1 MLVEWARPGN
11 QFESISVGNWA
22 RRACEKLAMRSIIAI
37 LIAPLFAMGATLMS
51 IPANAQ
57 AVSEI
62 MIVQEWVNGQWVEV
76 GSQRYVDLKANALV
90 TKAPP
95 APTGIAAYGPFRVL
109 DDRRAAL
116 VDVTDSLSPRD
127 FALMLRDFP
136 NIAALEMIE
145 CPGTDDD
152 RANLQLGR
160 LIRGAE
166 LTTIVPQGG
175 SVRSGAVE
183 LFLAGARR
191 EMAAEAEFAV
201 HAWMDDLGRGPSDFS
216 MNAEQNRIYLDY
228 YRDMGMADAE
238 ARAFYAM
245 TNSVVNEEAKWMTG
259 SEMGSWVAGALEETH
274 KSAPPTLAYLD
285 LEPALP

>member
-1 MLVEWARPGN
+1 
-11 QFESISVGNWA
+11 
-22 RRACEKLAMRSIIAI
+22 MRSIIAI
-37 LIAPLFAMGATLMS
+37 LIAIATLLS
-51 IPANAQ
+51 TPVGAQ
-57 AVSEI
+57 VVTER

-76 GSQRYVDLKANALV
+76 GSQRYVDLKASTIVA
-90 TKAPP
+90 KAPP
-95 APTGIAAYGPFRVL
+95 VPTGIAAYGPFRVL

-116 VDVTDSLSPRD
+116 VDATDSLSPRD

-136 NIAALEMIE
+136 NISALEMIE

-166 LTTIVPQGG
+166 LKTVVPQGG

-191 EMAAEAEFAV
+191 EMAADAEFAV
-201 HAWMDDLGRGPSDFS
+201 HAWMDELGRGPSDFS

-228 YRDMGMADAE
+228 YRDMGMADAQ
-238 ARAFYAM
+238 AQAFYAM
-245 TNSVVNEEAKWMTG
+245 TNSVANEEAKWL
-259 SEMGSWVAGALEETH
+259 SSREMGQWVGEALEETH
-274 KSAPPTLAYLD
+274 KTASPVLAYLD

>member
-1 MLVEWARPGN
+1 MLVECSPLSN
-11 QFESISVGNWA
+11 PVVSISVRNWA
-22 RRACEKLAMRSIIAI
+22 RQACEKLSMRSIIA
-37 LIAPLFAMGATLMS
+37 LLMAPFLAMGATLLSM
-51 IPANAQ
+51 PATAQ
-57 AVSEI
+57 VVSERV
-62 MIVQEWVNGQWVEV
+62 IVQEWVNGQWVEV
-76 GSQRYVDLKANALV
+76 GSRRYVDLKAGSMV
-90 TKAPP
+90 VKAPP
-95 APTGIAAYGPFRVL
+95 VSTGIAAYGPFRVL

-116 VDVTDSLSPRD
+116 VGATDSLSPRD

-152 RANLQLGR
+152 RANLHLGR

-166 LTTIVPQGG
+166 LTTVVPQGG

-191 EMAAEAEFAV
+191 EMAADAEFAV
-201 HAWMDDLGRGPSDFS
+201 HAWMDELGRGPADFS

-228 YRDMGMADAE
+228 YREMGMADAE

-245 TNSVVNEEAKWMTG
+245 TNSVVNEDAKWMTG
-259 SEMGSWVAGALEETH
+259 SEMGQWVAGSLEETH

>member
-1 MLVEWARPGN
+1 
-11 QFESISVGNWA
+11 
-22 RRACEKLAMRSIIAI
+22 MRSIIAL
-37 LIAPLFAMGATLMS
+37 LIAVATLLS

-57 AVSEI
+57 VISERV
-62 MIVQEWVNGQWVEV
+62 IVQEWVNGQWIEV
-76 GSQRYVDLKANALV
+76 GSQRYVDLKAGSIIA
-90 TKAPP
+90 KAPP
-95 APTGIAAYGPFRVL
+95 VPTGIAAYGPFRVL

-116 VDVTDSLSPRD
+116 VGVTDSLSPRD

-136 NIAALEMIE
+136 NISALEMIE

-166 LTTIVPQGG
+166 LKTVVPQGG

-191 EMAAEAEFAV
+191 EMAADAEFAV

-216 MNAEQNRIYLDY
+216 MNAEQNSIYLDY
-228 YRDMGMADAE
+228 YREMGMDDAE

-245 TNSVVNEEAKWMTG
+245 TNSVVNEDAKWMTG
-259 SEMGSWVAGALEETH
+259 SEMGNWVAGALEKTH
-274 KSAPPTLAYLD
+274 KSASPMLAYLD